1 MNLGELSLTSVTVT
15 TTRAVLEQP
24 VPPDE
29 ELNYSHTAHTYIHV
43 HVALL
48 PYYVMGQMALPLGLT
63 WEITGLGVANSD
75 SDVI

>member
-29 ELNYSHTAHTYIHV
+29 ELNYSHTAHTYILY
-43 HVALL
+43 VALL
-48 PYYVMGQMALPLGLT
+48 PYYVMGQRALPLGLT